1 MEERRNMSDSD
12 SSSEE
17 TLEESSTTR
26 RLLEDIGGQFNLSLF
41 YSILKDYKKTNVED
55 ETKYLEFRDHIQKTR
70 FDYVY
75 CIKNTYLFVKFLE
88 QCPKYREAVW
98 FMKQYTKLKLTQ
110 PKVNFLEIM
119 YVYSKVSRR

>member
-1 MEERRNMSDSD
+1 MSDCD
-12 SSSEE
+12 MSSEE

-26 RLLEDIGGQFNLSLF
+26 RLLEDIGGQHNLSLF
-41 YSILKDYKKTNVED
+41 YSILKDYKNTNVEN
-55 ETKYLEFRDHIQKTR
+55 ENKFMEFRDCIQKTR
-70 FDYVY
+70 VDYVY
-75 CIKNTYLFVKFLE
+75 CLKNTYLFVKFLE

-119 YVYSKVSRR
+119 YVYSKACRR

>member
-1 MEERRNMSDSD
+1 MRERRDILESD

-17 TLEESSTTR
+17 TLEESSTKR
-26 RLLEDIGGQFNLSLF
+26 KLLEDIGGQFNLSLF
-41 YSILKDYKKTNVED
+41 YAILKDYKKKDVD
-55 ETKYLEFRDHIQKTR
+55 HETKLLDFRQHIRKTE
-70 FDYVY
+70 FDYVF
-75 CIKNTYLFVKFLE
+75 CVSNSYLFVKFLE

-119 YVYSKVSRR
+119 YVDPNESRR